1 MTTDTSTTRERIL
14 LEASLLFARQGYHR
28 TSTREIAAAVGI
40 RQPSL
45 FYHFSSKTEI
55 MRILQN
61 EAIEGAVAAAERQLE
76 AEGSPAARL
85 RRYIVEDLMSLCRSP
100 YNLAG
105 TTTAAVL
112 ADPDFADVEARFR
125 HLFDVRTSLIQ
136 HGIDTGEFL
145 AVDAEFASRAIEWVI
160 EGLSTDL
167 GVEGPGDLE
176 SAIGEAADFCVRALL
191 VDCTRLDE
199 IR

>member
-1 MTTDTSTTRERIL
+1 VTDTSTTRERIL
-14 LEASLLFARQGYHR
+14 FEASTLFAKQGYHR

-45 FYHFSSKTEI
+45 FYHFSSKAEI
-55 MRILQN
+55 MRVLLH
-61 EAIEGAVAAAERQLE
+61 EALDGAVAAAERQLA

-112 ADPDFADVEARFR
+112 ADPDFADIEARYR
-125 HLFDVRTSLIQ
+125 NLFDARTRLIQ
-136 HGIDTGEFL
+136 RGIDGGEFI
-145 AVDAEFASRAIEWVI
+145 VTSAEFASRAIEWVI
-160 EGLSTDL
+160 EGLNTDL
-167 GVEGPGDLE
+167 GMDRPDELE
-176 SAIGEAADFCVRALL
+176 SVIGEAADFCVRALL
-191 VDCTRLDE
+191 VDCSRLDE